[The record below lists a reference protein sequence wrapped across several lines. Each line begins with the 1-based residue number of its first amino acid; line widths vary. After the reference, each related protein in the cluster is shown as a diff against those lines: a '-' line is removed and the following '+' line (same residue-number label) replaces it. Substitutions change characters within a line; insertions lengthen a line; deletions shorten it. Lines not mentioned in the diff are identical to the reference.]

1 MATILQVLSSS
12 DKVTVQ
18 DEVFG
23 DHDVRYLTLGNSN
36 PASGNR
42 YYVSLSGQDAQI
54 DWQAGDR
61 VMVEFSLCAYKH
73 GNQWHMV
80 KCPDSIHFM
89 EIGIVSNNSKV

>member
-61 VMVEFSLCAYKH
+61 VMVELSLVAYKH
-73 GNQWHMV
+73 QGQWHISHPSDAL
-80 KCPDSIHFM
+80 KLI
-89 EIGIVSNNSKV
+89 EIGYLEDKSFL

>member
-1 MATILQVLSSS
+1 MTSILEIVSSS
-12 DKVTVQ
+12 GKTTIQ
-18 DEVFG
+18 D
-23 DHDVRYLTLGNSN
+23 DILGNQEVCFITLTDKGGQSD
-36 PASGNR
+36 NR
-42 YYVSLSGQDAQI
+42 YHVRLEGENAQI

-73 GNQWHMV
+73 GNQWHMA